1 VTSTFFM
8 GSHKPL
14 GLFAISLMVSHGKI
28 GLTYELFYIHADL

>member
-1 VTSTFFM
+1 MTSAFFL

-14 GLFAISLMVSHGKI
+14 GPFAISLVVSHGKI